1 MFFTSNQL
9 GYVRIASCGK
19 YYPLDVQK
27 ARGSRDQVSCFMMDF
42 KNSKCPGHA
51 RSISYFGKMLVNKVE
66 QYNRRGR
73 SGQLIQLLDNLV
85 QIAIVPS
92 HEKDCVSPALI
103 AIAEMVAKKHAKT
116 VILKPLLRRTVS
128 VLSAHKDNGDRS
140 IEHHMRTI
148 RVVTE
153 NLRPNIPVFLIDDV
167 TTSGGSMSACYHL
180 LEQAGASEIYPIALL
195 ETSYS

>member
-1 MFFTSNQL
+1 
-9 GYVRIASCGK
+9 
-19 YYPLDVQK
+19 
-27 ARGSRDQVSCFMMDF
+27 MMDF
-42 KNSKCPGHA
+42 KNPDCHGHQ
-51 RSISYFGKMLVNKVE
+51 RSITYFGKMLIDKVE
-66 QYNRRGR
+66 QFNRRGS
-73 SGQLIQLLDNLV
+73 SGQLIPLLDSSV

-92 HEKDCVSPALI
+92 HKMNRISPALI
-103 AIAEMVAKKHAKT
+103 AIAEMVAVKYNKT
-116 VILKPLLRRTVS
+116 VIFQPLLRRTVD

-148 RVVTE
+148 RVVTD
-153 NLRPNIPVFLIDDV
+153 NLRPNMPVFLIDDV